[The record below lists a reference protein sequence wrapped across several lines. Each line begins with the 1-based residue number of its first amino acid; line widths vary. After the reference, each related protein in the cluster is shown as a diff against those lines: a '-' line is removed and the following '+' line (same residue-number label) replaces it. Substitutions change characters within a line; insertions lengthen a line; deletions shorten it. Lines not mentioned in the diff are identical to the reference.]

1 MTTTTK
7 VILFRSNNIFA
18 SRVNKYVNYYKR
30 QGIDFTAVG
39 WDRGGEGKNVEHY
52 EFCHYKAGR
61 NKGGIKA
68 MTNHSKWMW
77 FVLKYLRKHNDVT
90 TIHACDLNV
99 AFPAAIY
106 KRFFN
111 RDVVLIFDACDWFSD
126 NFSRYKTLCKI
137 LRRMEKF
144 ACKQADHI
152 IICEPERRAQI
163 TFPIDKEPVVLPNIP
178 EISDDW
184 QFEKCEKYAF
194 NNDWITIG
202 YFGGFSMNRFLPEL
216 LELTK
221 TEKFNLL
228 IAGYGNKII
237 EDKCEEVKDR
247 ENVKY
252 FGRLSMKEGLEMEA
266 NADIISTIYCKT
278 TPNHIFAAPNKFY
291 EALYLGK
298 AILTNCGIIVAD
310 KVKKHNL
317 GYSIEETPEEF
328 KKLIHSLQRI
338 EIEKCGMNSK
348 LLWDSTYKDYV
359 MRFFDN
365 IYSKFIQ

>member
-1 MTTTTK
+1 MK
-7 VILFRSNNIFA
+7 VLLFRSNNIFA

-30 QGIDFTAVG
+30 QGVDYTAVG
-39 WDRGGEGKNVEHY
+39 WDRGGEGKEVAHY
-52 EFCHYKAGR
+52 EFCHYKADR
-61 NKGGIKA
+61 NKGGIQA
-68 MTNHSKWMW
+68 MKGHSKWMW
-77 FVLKYLRKHNDVT
+77 FVLKYLRDHKDVT

-99 AFPAAIY
+99 AFPAAIF
-106 KRFFN
+106 KKFFKK
-111 RDVVLIFDACDWFSD
+111 DVVLIFDVCDWFSA
-126 NFSRYKTLCKI
+126 NFARYKTLCKI

-163 TFPIDKEPVVLPNIP
+163 TFPLDKEPVVLPNIP
-178 EISDDW
+178 EISDEW
-184 QFEKCEKYAF
+184 HFEKSGKYAF

-202 YFGGFSMNRFLPEL
+202 YFGGFSMKRFLPEL

-247 ENVKY
+247 DNVKY
-252 FGRLSMKEGLEMEA
+252 FGRLSMKDGLEMEA

-278 TPNHIFAAPNKFY
+278 NPNHIFAAPNKYY

-298 AILTNCGIIVAD
+298 PILTNSGTIVSK
-310 KVKKHNL
+310 KVHDNNI
-317 GYSIEETPEEF
+317 GYVIEEDEKDLIRLLSSINKKDIEEKG
-328 KKLIHSLQRI
+328 KKAR
-338 EIEKCGMNSK
+338 E
-348 LLWDSTYKDYV
+348 LWNNRFKDYV
-359 MRFFDN
+359 QNFFDTQ
-365 IYSKFIQ
+365 YSHFLK

>member
-1 MTTTTK
+1 MK
-7 VILFRSNNIFA
+7 IILFRSNNIFA
-18 SRVNKYVNYYKR
+18 SRVNKYVSYYKR
-30 QGIDFTAVG
+30 KGIDFTAVG
-39 WDRGGEGKNVEHY
+39 WDRGSEAKVVDNY
-52 EFCHYKAGR
+52 DFCHYKAGV
-61 NKGGIKA
+61 NKGGFQA
-68 MTNHSKWMW
+68 MKGHSKWMW
-77 FVLKYLRKHNDVT
+77 FVLNYLRKHNDVT

-111 RDVVLIFDACDWFSD
+111 RDVVLIFDVCDWFSD
-126 NFSRYKTLCKI
+126 NFASYKALCKI
-137 LRRMEKF
+137 LRPMEKF

-163 TFPIDKEPVVLPNIP
+163 TFPLDKEPVVMPNIP

-184 QFEKCEKYAF
+184 HFEKDEKYSF

-202 YFGGFSMNRFLPEL
+202 YFGGFSRDRFLPEL

-228 IAGYGNKII
+228 IAGYGSKQI
-237 EDKCEEVKDR
+237 EEKCEEVKGR

-266 NADIISTIYCKT
+266 NADIISTIYCKSN
-278 TPNHIFAAPNKFY
+278 PNHIFAAPNKFY

-298 AILTNCGIIVAD
+298 AILTNTGIIVEN
-310 KVKKHNL
+310 KVTHHHIGYAIDETVESFKELL
-317 GYSIEETPEEF
+317 GQLT
-328 KKLIHSLQRI
+328 K
-338 EIEKCGMNSK
+338 EKVERCGQNSK
-348 LLWDSTYKDYV
+348 QLWNSTYRNYIKT
-359 MRFFDN
+359 FFDDK
-365 IYSKFIQ
+365 YSKFLR

>member
-1 MTTTTK
+1 MK
-7 VILFRSNNIFA
+7 VLLFRSNNIFA

-30 QGIDFTAVG
+30 KGLDFTAVG
-39 WDRGGEGKNVEHY
+39 WDRAKEAKDVEHY
-52 EFCHYKAGR
+52 DFCRYEAGV
-61 NKGGIKA
+61 NKGGFQA
-68 MTNHSKWMW
+68 MKDHSKWMW
-77 FVLKYLRKHNDVT
+77 FVLKYLREHNDVT

-99 AFPAAIY
+99 AFPAAIF
-106 KRFFN
+106 KKFFKK
-111 RDVVLIFDACDWFSD
+111 DVVLIFDVCDWFSD
-126 NFSRYKTLCKI
+126 NFARYKTLCKI

-163 TFPIDKEPVVLPNIP
+163 SFPLDKDPVVLPNIP

-184 QFEKCEKYAF
+184 HFEKSEKYAF

-221 TEKFNLL
+221 TERFNLL
-228 IAGYGNKII
+228 IAGYGNKMI
-237 EDKCEEVKDR
+237 EEKCKEVKDR

-252 FGRLSMKEGLEMEA
+252 FGRLSMQEGLEMEA

-278 TPNHIFAAPNKFY
+278 NPNHIFAAPNKFY

-298 AILTNCGIIVAD
+298 AILTNTGIIVEN
-310 KVKKHNL
+310 KVKQFQL
-317 GYSIEETPEEF
+317 GYTINETPEGF
-328 KKLIHSLQRI
+328 KEMIIKLTKEDVTI
-338 EIEKCGMNSK
+338 CGHNSK
-348 LLWDSTYKDYV
+348 YLWETTYKDYIQH
-359 MRFFDN
+359 FFEET
-365 IYSKFIQ
+365 YSIFLK